1 MEREVS
7 KSPGIIAQAM
17 NGIHTPYKIAQR
29 KFRNYVLEDFDISTV
44 IGSGTF
50 ARVFLAQDMND
61 NEYYALKVMKIKEMI
76 RLNQIQHVNNERRI
90 LMDCDCPFIAKCFW
104 SFRNKSCLFML
115 FEYLP
120 GGELFTFLR
129 NMTKFKTTEARFY
142 ASEVILAL
150 EYLHERDIVY
160 RDLKPENILLDNM
173 GHVKLTD
180 FGFAKELNDMTWTL
194 CGTPEYIAPEV
205 IQNKGHSFSVDWW
218 ALGILIFEMLVGI
231 PPFTDESQFGT
242 YEKILEGHIIWPKF
256 LEDRIEQDLISKLL
270 RPDRT
275 ARLGGAKR
283 GADEIKNHSWFSG
296 ISWTDVYHKKIKPPI
311 QPKVAHAGDT
321 SNFDD
326 YSDDDWADDA
336 AEATKKDVDLFQG
349 F

>member
-1 MEREVS
+1 
-7 KSPGIIAQAM
+7 M
-17 NGIHTPYKIAQR
+17 NGLHQSC
-29 KFRNYVLEDFDISTV
+29 KFAKNKFKNYVLEDFDISTV

-50 ARVFLAQDMND
+50 ARVFLAQDVND
-61 NEYYALKVMKIKEMI
+61 NEYYALKVMKIKDMI
-76 RLNQIQHVNNERRI
+76 KMNQVQHINSERRI
-90 LMDCDCPFIAKCFW
+90 LVDCDCPFIAKCYW
-104 SFRNKSCLFML
+104 TFRNSSCVFML

-129 NMTKFKTTEARFY
+129 NNTKFTSTNARFY
-142 ASEVILAL
+142 AAEIVLAL
-150 EYLHERDIVY
+150 EYLHEKDIVY
-160 RDLKPENILLDNM
+160 RDLKPENVLLDEK

-180 FGFAKELNDMTWTL
+180 FGFAKELSDMTWTL

-205 IQNKGHSFSVDWW
+205 IQNKGHNFSVDWW

-242 YEKILEGHIIWPKF
+242 YKKILEGHIIWPKI
-256 LEDRIEQDLISKLL
+256 LEDKIEQDLISKLL
-270 RPDRT
+270 DPDRT

-283 GADEIKNHSWFSG
+283 GADEIKSHPWFSETNW
-296 ISWTDVYHKKIKPPI
+296 SDVLNKCVKPPI
-311 QPKVAHAGDT
+311 QPKIAHAGDT

-326 YSDDDWADDA
+326 YSDDEWADDA
-336 AEATKKDVDLFQG
+336 DEATKQDMDLFQG